1 MIPFIDLA
9 SQQAR
14 IRERIDHNLATVLDH
29 GAYIM
34 GPEVLAIEAR
44 LAQSAGTKHCI
55 SCSSGTDALILALL
69 AQGLRPGQGV
79 IVPSFTFAASAEVMP
94 VLGAVPVFAEI
105 DPQTF
110 NLDPASLAAA
120 MTAASAAGVEI
131 VGIIGVGLFGQPAD
145 YTAIGAFAAAN
156 GLWVI
161 DDAAQSFG
169 ASWDGV
175 PVGQLAD
182 LTCTSFFPAKPLG
195 CYGDGGAVFTDD
207 DDKAEIMRSCRIHG
221 MGRTRYENIRIG
233 MTARLDTMQA
243 AVLDAKLDIFE
254 DELARRQQVAERY
267 ATMLGNLV
275 ETPRLAAAATS
286 SWAQYTIKLPEG
298 ADRDHVATVMRA
310 HDVPTAVYYP
320 VPMHQQPPYRNF
332 PVADG
337 GLDVTSDLCAR
348 VLALPMHP
356 YLEASV
362 QEQIAAALATALG
375 AGVMAENVA
384 AEGSV
389 AEGSAAR

>member
-14 IRERIDHNLATVLDH
+14 IRDHIDQKLATVLDH

-34 GPEVLAIEAR
+34 GPEVLAIETR
-44 LAQSAGTKHCI
+44 LAERAGTRHCI

-69 AQGLRPGQGV
+69 AKGLRPGQGV

-94 VLGAVPVFAEI
+94 VLGAVPVFAEV
-105 DPQTF
+105 DAQTF
-110 NLDPASLAAA
+110 NLDPASLDDALA
-120 MTAASAAGVEI
+120 TARDGGVEV

-145 YTAIGAFAAAN
+145 FTAIGAFAAAN

-169 ASWDGV
+169 AGWNGV

-207 DDKAEIMRSCRIHG
+207 DEKAEIMRSCRIHG
-221 MGRTRYENIRIG
+221 MGKTRYENVRIG

-243 AVLDAKLDIFE
+243 AILDAKLDIFA
-254 DELARRQQVAERY
+254 DELTRRQQVADRY
-267 ATMLGNLV
+267 AAMLGDLV
-275 ETPRLAAAATS
+275 EVPVLADTATS
-286 SWAQYTIKLPEG
+286 SWAQYTIKLPAG
-298 ADRDHVATVMRA
+298 TDRERVASIMRA
-310 HDVPTAVYYP
+310 QGVPTAVYYP
-320 VPMHQQPPYRNF
+320 VPMHAQPPYRHF
-332 PVADG
+332 PVASG
-337 GLDVTSDLCAR
+337 GLEVTSDLCAR

-356 YLEASV
+356 YLEAPV
-362 QEQIAAALATALG
+362 QETITAALADALADG
-375 AGVMAENVA
+375 AGA
-384 AEGSV
+384 A
-389 AEGSAAR
+389 GSAAREIASS

>member
-110 NLDPASLAAA
+110 NLDPAGLAAA

-286 SWAQYTIKLPEG
+286 SWAQYTVKLPEG

>member
-110 NLDPASLAAA
+110 NLDPAGLAAA

-267 ATMLGNLV
+267 AAMLGNLV

-348 VLALPMHP
+348 VL
-356 YLEASV
+356 
-362 QEQIAAALATALG
+362 
-375 AGVMAENVA
+375 
-384 AEGSV
+384 
-389 AEGSAAR
+389 

>member
-14 IRERIDHNLATVLDH
+14 IRDKIDYNLATVLDH

-44 LAQSAGTKHCI
+44 LAKNADAKHCI

-94 VLGAVPVFAEI
+94 VLGAIPVFSEV
-105 DPQTF
+105 DPTTF
-110 NLDPASLAAA
+110 NLDPACLGAAVEA
-120 MTAASAAGVEI
+120 AQAASVEV

-145 YTAIGAFAAAN
+145 YTAIGAFAAEH

-169 ASWDGV
+169 ASWNNV
-175 PVGQLAD
+175 PVGQLGD

-195 CYGDGGAVFTDD
+195 CYGDGGAVFTND

-221 MGRTRYENIRIG
+221 MGKTRYENIRIG

-243 AVLDAKLDIFE
+243 AILDAKLDIFE
-254 DELARRQQVAERY
+254 DEMTRRQQVADRY
-267 ATMLGNLV
+267 AALLGDLV
-275 ETPRLAAAATS
+275 ETPVLAAAATS
-286 SWAQYTIKLPEG
+286 SWAQYTVKLPDG
-298 ADRDHVATVMRA
+298 ADRDHIATVMRA

-320 VPMHQQPPYRNF
+320 VPMHQQPPYRHF
-332 PVADG
+332 PVAG
-337 GLDVTSDLCAR
+337 GDLKVTSDLCSR

-356 YLEASV
+356 YLEDET
-362 QEQIAAALATALG
+362 QQRIAAALESALANTGTASPEI
-375 AGVMAENVA
+375 A
-384 AEGSV
+384 
-389 AEGSAAR
+389 SA

>member
-44 LAQSAGTKHCI
+44 LAEHAGTKHCI

-69 AQGLRPGQGV
+69 AEGLRPGQGV

-94 VLGAVPVFAEI
+94 VLGAVPVFAEV

-110 NLDPASLAAA
+110 NLDPARLGDALA
-120 MTAASAAGVEI
+120 TAGAAGVEV

-145 YTAIGAFAAAN
+145 YTTIGTFAAEN

-169 ASWDGV
+169 SSWEGQ
-175 PVGQLAD
+175 PVGKLAD

-195 CYGDGGAVFTDD
+195 CYGDGGAIFTDD
-207 DDKAEIMRSCRIHG
+207 DEKAEIMRSCRIHG

-243 AVLDAKLDIFE
+243 AVLDAKLDIFA
-254 DELARRQQVAERY
+254 DELTRRQQVADRY
-267 ATMLGNLV
+267 AAMLGHLV

-286 SWAQYTIKLPEG
+286 SWAQYTVKLPQG
-298 ADRDHVATVMRA
+298 TDRERIASVMKM

-320 VPMHQQPPYRNF
+320 VPMHEQPPYRHF
-332 PVADG
+332 PVAGG
-337 GLDVTSDLCAR
+337 GLDVTYDLCAR

-356 YLEASV
+356 YLEAPV
-362 QEQIAAALATALG
+362 QEQVAAALTAALG
-375 AGVMAENVA
+375 DSPAIGKSGAPREIA
-384 AEGSV
+384 S
-389 AEGSAAR
+389 S

>member
-110 NLDPASLAAA
+110 NRDPAGLAAA

-384 AEGSV
+384 AEGSA

>member
-267 ATMLGNLV
+267 AAMLGNIV
-275 ETPRLAAAATS
+275 ETPRLSDAATS

>member
-9 SQQAR
+9 SQQTR
-14 IRERIDHNLATVLDH
+14 IRDRIDHNLATVLDH

-34 GPEVLAIEAR
+34 GPEVLAIESR
-44 LAQSAGTKHCI
+44 LAERAGTKHCV

-69 AQGLRPGQGV
+69 AEGLRPGQGV

-94 VLGAVPVFAEI
+94 VLGAVPVFAEV
-105 DPQTF
+105 DPRTF
-110 NLDPASLAAA
+110 NLDPACLGAALA
-120 MTAASAAGVEI
+120 TARAAGVEV

-145 YTAIGAFAAAN
+145 YTAIGAFAAEN

-169 ASWDGV
+169 AGWDGV
-175 PVGQLAD
+175 PVGQLAGQ
-182 LTCTSFFPAKPLG
+182 TCTSFFPAKPLG

-243 AVLDAKLDIFE
+243 AVLDAKLDIFD
-254 DELARRQQVAERY
+254 DELTRRQEVADRY
-267 ATMLGNLV
+267 AAILVDLV
-275 ETPRLAAAATS
+275 ETPILAGAATS
-286 SWAQYTIKLPEG
+286 SWAQYTVKLPHG
-298 ADRDHVATVMRA
+298 TDRDHVAGVMRE
-310 HDVPTAVYYP
+310 HGVPTAVYYP
-320 VPMHQQPPYRNF
+320 VPMHKQPPYRNF
-332 PVADG
+332 PVAGDG
-337 GLDVTSDLCAR
+337 LKVTSDLCAR

-356 YLEASV
+356 YLEAPV
-362 QEQIAAALATALG
+362 QEQVAAALATALG
-375 AGVMAENVA
+375 
-384 AEGSV
+384 GSV
-389 AEGSAAR
+389 ASNHAAAGGIASS

>member
-9 SQQAR
+9 SQQTR
-14 IRERIDHNLATVLDH
+14 IRDRIDHNLATVLDH

-34 GPEVLAIEAR
+34 GPEVLAIESR
-44 LAQSAGTKHCI
+44 LAERAGTKHCV

-69 AQGLRPGQGV
+69 AEGLRPGQGV

-94 VLGAVPVFAEI
+94 VLGAVPVFAEV
-105 DPQTF
+105 DPRTF
-110 NLDPASLAAA
+110 NLDPACLGAALA
-120 MTAASAAGVEI
+120 TARAAGVEV

-145 YTAIGAFAAAN
+145 YTAIGAFAAEN

-169 ASWDGV
+169 AGWDGV
-175 PVGQLAD
+175 PVGQLAGQ
-182 LTCTSFFPAKPLG
+182 TCTSFFPAKPLG

-243 AVLDAKLDIFE
+243 AVLDAKLDIFD
-254 DELARRQQVAERY
+254 DELTRRQEVADRY
-267 ATMLGNLV
+267 AAILVDLV
-275 ETPRLAAAATS
+275 ETPILAGAATS
-286 SWAQYTIKLPEG
+286 SWAQYTVKLPHG
-298 ADRDHVATVMRA
+298 TDRDHVAGVMRE
-310 HDVPTAVYYP
+310 HGVPTAVYYP
-320 VPMHQQPPYRNF
+320 VPMHKQPPYRNF
-332 PVADG
+332 PVAGDG
-337 GLDVTSDLCAR
+337 LKVTSDLCAR

-356 YLEASV
+356 YLEAPV
-362 QEQIAAALATALG
+362 QEQVAAALATALG
-375 AGVMAENVA
+375 
-384 AEGSV
+384 GSV
-389 AEGSAAR
+389 ASNHAAAGGIAPS

>member
-94 VLGAVPVFAEI
+94 VLGAVPVFAEV
-105 DPQTF
+105 DPHTF
-110 NLDPASLAAA
+110 NLDAANLGAA
-120 MTAASAAGVEI
+120 MTAASAAGVEV

-207 DDKAEIMRSCRIHG
+207 DDKAEIMRSCRVHG

-254 DELARRQQVAERY
+254 DELARRQQVAARY
-267 ATMLGNLV
+267 AAMLGNLV
-275 ETPRLAAAATS
+275 ETPRLAGAATS
-286 SWAQYTIKLPEG
+286 SWAQYTITLPQG
-298 ADRDHVATVMRA
+298 ADRDHIAAVMREQG
-310 HDVPTAVYYP
+310 VPTAIYYP
-320 VPMHQQPPYRNF
+320 VPMHEQPPYRHF
-332 PVADG
+332 PVAGG
-337 GLDVTSDLCAR
+337 GLEVTSDLCAR

-375 AGVMAENVA
+375 
-384 AEGSV
+384 EGSV
-389 AEGSAAR
+389 ATGSAAG

>member
-286 SWAQYTIKLPEG
+286 SWAQYTVKLPEG
-298 ADRDHVATVMRA
+298 ADRDHVATVMWA

-384 AEGSV
+384 AEGSA

>member
-110 NLDPASLAAA
+110 NLDPASLGAA

-207 DDKAEIMRSCRIHG
+207 DDKAEIIRSCRIHG

-267 ATMLGNLV
+267 AAMLGNIV
-275 ETPRLAAAATS
+275 ETPRLSDAATS

-356 YLEASV
+356 YLEASI

-375 AGVMAENVA
+375 AGVMGENA
-384 AEGSV
+384 V
-389 AEGSAAR
+389 AEGSAVEGSAAG

>member
-375 AGVMAENVA
+375 AGVMAENLA
-384 AEGSV
+384 AEGSA

>member
-44 LAQSAGTKHCI
+44 LAEHAGSKHCI

-94 VLGAVPVFAEI
+94 VLGAVPVFAEV

-110 NLDPASLAAA
+110 NLDPARLGDALA
-120 MTAASAAGVEI
+120 TAGAAGVEV

-145 YTAIGAFAAAN
+145 YTAIGAFAAEN

-169 ASWDGV
+169 SSWNDV
-175 PVGQLAD
+175 PVGQLAE

-207 DDKAEIMRSCRIHG
+207 DEKAEIMRSCRIHG

-243 AVLDAKLDIFE
+243 AVLDAKLDIFA
-254 DELARRQQVAERY
+254 DELTRRQQVADRY
-267 ATMLGNLV
+267 AAMLGHLV

-286 SWAQYTIKLPEG
+286 SWAQYTVKLPQG
-298 ADRDHVATVMRA
+298 ADRERIASVMKT

-320 VPMHQQPPYRNF
+320 VPMHEQPPYRHF
-332 PVADG
+332 PVAGG

-356 YLEASV
+356 YLEAPV
-362 QEQIAAALATALG
+362 QEQVAAALTVALG
-375 AGVMAENVA
+375 DSLAIGKSGAPREIA
-384 AEGSV
+384 SL
-389 AEGSAAR
+389 